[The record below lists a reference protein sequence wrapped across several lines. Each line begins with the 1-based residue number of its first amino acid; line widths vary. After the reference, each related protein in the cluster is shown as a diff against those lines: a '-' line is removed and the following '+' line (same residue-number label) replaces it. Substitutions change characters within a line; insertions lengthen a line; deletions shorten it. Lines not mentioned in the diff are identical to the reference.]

1 MITNRD
7 KIIFPKVKNVSMK
20 LLADNIIPYIPGDVD
35 NMEIWNNATKEIF
48 NKVKE
53 EFNKKRIPIPKIYIN
68 ISQKPIIKNAKR

>member
-1 MITNRD
+1 MNRD